1 MSAGVQVAPS
11 AYWARKQRPPSA
23 RSQRDDVLKGEI
35 RRIYEENYDAFG
47 ARKMHVML
55 NRSEAAA
62 HHGAGHVARCTVE
75 RLMRAMSISGIRRAK
90 SPNTTRSTPKD
101 QCPMDRVNRHFAA
114 LAPNILWVADI
125 TYVKT
130 HAGWVY
136 VAFVTD
142 VYSRRIL
149 GWQTSTSLY
158 TDLALDA
165 LKMAIWRRRRDGADL
180 TGLIHHS
187 DRGVQYTAI
196 RYGQALADCDAVSSV
211 GSKGD
216 SYDNALAEAL
226 NSLYKAELVRNK
238 GPWNSIDDL
247 EIATAQW
254 VHWYNTIRPH
264 SAINMHTPEE
274 HENAHTPPPPEQTRP
289 HTPQKAAAATR

>member
-1 MSAGVQVAPS
+1 MG
-11 AYWARKQRPPSA
+11 
-23 RSQRDDVLKGEI
+23 
-35 RRIYEENYDAFG
+35 
-47 ARKMHVML
+47 
-55 NRSEAAA
+55 
-62 HHGAGHVARCTVE
+62 
-75 RLMRAMSISGIRRAK
+75 
-90 SPNTTRSTPKD
+90 
-101 QCPMDRVNRHFAA
+101 RVNRHFAA

-196 RYGQALADCDAVSSV
+196 RYGHAPCRLRRRLLGRLQGRLLRQRARR
-211 GSKGD
+211 GTQ
-216 SYDNALAEAL
+216 
-226 NSLYKAELVRNK
+226 LV
-238 GPWNSIDDL
+238 
-247 EIATAQW
+247 
-254 VHWYNTIRPH
+254 V
-264 SAINMHTPEE
+264 
-274 HENAHTPPPPEQTRP
+274 
-289 HTPQKAAAATR
+289 

>member
-1 MSAGVQVAPS
+1 
-11 AYWARKQRPPSA
+11 
-23 RSQRDDVLKGEI
+23 
-35 RRIYEENYDAFG
+35 
-47 ARKMHVML
+47 
-55 NRSEAAA
+55 
-62 HHGAGHVARCTVE
+62 
-75 RLMRAMSISGIRRAK
+75 
-90 SPNTTRSTPKD
+90 
-101 QCPMDRVNRHFAA
+101 MDRVNRHFAA
-114 LAPNILWVADI
+114 LAPNILWVANI

-196 RYGQALADCDAVSSV
+196 RYGQAPCRLRRRLLGRLQGRLLRQRARR
-211 GSKGD
+211 GTQ
-216 SYDNALAEAL
+216 
-226 NSLYKAELVRNK
+226 LV
-238 GPWNSIDDL
+238 
-247 EIATAQW
+247 
-254 VHWYNTIRPH
+254 V
-264 SAINMHTPEE
+264 
-274 HENAHTPPPPEQTRP
+274 
-289 HTPQKAAAATR
+289 

>member
-1 MSAGVQVAPS
+1 
-11 AYWARKQRPPSA
+11 
-23 RSQRDDVLKGEI
+23 
-35 RRIYEENYDAFG
+35 
-47 ARKMHVML
+47 
-55 NRSEAAA
+55 
-62 HHGAGHVARCTVE
+62 
-75 RLMRAMSISGIRRAK
+75 
-90 SPNTTRSTPKD
+90 
-101 QCPMDRVNRHFAA
+101 MDRVNRHFAA

-142 VYSRRIL
+142 IYSRRIL

-196 RYGQALADCDAVSSV
+196 RYGQAPCRLRRRLLGRLQGRLLRQRARR
-211 GSKGD
+211 GTQ
-216 SYDNALAEAL
+216 
-226 NSLYKAELVRNK
+226 LV
-238 GPWNSIDDL
+238 
-247 EIATAQW
+247 
-254 VHWYNTIRPH
+254 V
-264 SAINMHTPEE
+264 
-274 HENAHTPPPPEQTRP
+274 
-289 HTPQKAAAATR
+289 

>member
-1 MSAGVQVAPS
+1 MG
-11 AYWARKQRPPSA
+11 
-23 RSQRDDVLKGEI
+23 
-35 RRIYEENYDAFG
+35 
-47 ARKMHVML
+47 
-55 NRSEAAA
+55 
-62 HHGAGHVARCTVE
+62 
-75 RLMRAMSISGIRRAK
+75 
-90 SPNTTRSTPKD
+90 
-101 QCPMDRVNRHFAA
+101 RVNRHFAA

-196 RYGQALADCDAVSSV
+196 RYGQAPCRLRRRLLGRLQGRLLRQRARR
-211 GSKGD
+211 GTQ
-216 SYDNALAEAL
+216 
-226 NSLYKAELVRNK
+226 LV
-238 GPWNSIDDL
+238 
-247 EIATAQW
+247 
-254 VHWYNTIRPH
+254 V
-264 SAINMHTPEE
+264 
-274 HENAHTPPPPEQTRP
+274 
-289 HTPQKAAAATR
+289 

>member
-1 MSAGVQVAPS
+1 MG
-11 AYWARKQRPPSA
+11 
-23 RSQRDDVLKGEI
+23 
-35 RRIYEENYDAFG
+35 
-47 ARKMHVML
+47 
-55 NRSEAAA
+55 
-62 HHGAGHVARCTVE
+62 
-75 RLMRAMSISGIRRAK
+75 
-90 SPNTTRSTPKD
+90 
-101 QCPMDRVNRHFAA
+101 RVNRHFAA

-180 TGLIHHS
+180 TVLIHHS

-196 RYGQALADCDAVSSV
+196 RYGQAPCRLRRRLLGRLQGRLLRQRARR
-211 GSKGD
+211 GTQ
-216 SYDNALAEAL
+216 
-226 NSLYKAELVRNK
+226 LV
-238 GPWNSIDDL
+238 
-247 EIATAQW
+247 
-254 VHWYNTIRPH
+254 V
-264 SAINMHTPEE
+264 
-274 HENAHTPPPPEQTRP
+274 
-289 HTPQKAAAATR
+289 

>member
-1 MSAGVQVAPS
+1 
-11 AYWARKQRPPSA
+11 
-23 RSQRDDVLKGEI
+23 
-35 RRIYEENYDAFG
+35 
-47 ARKMHVML
+47 MHVML

-264 SAINMHTPEE
+264 FRDQHAHPRRTRERSHPTP
-274 HENAHTPPPPEQTRP
+274 AGTDQTPHPPKGSRRNQM
-289 HTPQKAAAATR
+289 K

>member
-1 MSAGVQVAPS
+1 
-11 AYWARKQRPPSA
+11 
-23 RSQRDDVLKGEI
+23 
-35 RRIYEENYDAFG
+35 
-47 ARKMHVML
+47 
-55 NRSEAAA
+55 
-62 HHGAGHVARCTVE
+62 
-75 RLMRAMSISGIRRAK
+75 
-90 SPNTTRSTPKD
+90 
-101 QCPMDRVNRHFAA
+101 MDRVNRHFAA

-136 VAFVTD
+136 VVFVTD

-196 RYGQALADCDAVSSV
+196 RYGQAPCRLRRRLLGRLQGRLLRQRARR
-211 GSKGD
+211 GTQ
-216 SYDNALAEAL
+216 
-226 NSLYKAELVRNK
+226 LV
-238 GPWNSIDDL
+238 
-247 EIATAQW
+247 
-254 VHWYNTIRPH
+254 V
-264 SAINMHTPEE
+264 
-274 HENAHTPPPPEQTRP
+274 
-289 HTPQKAAAATR
+289 

>member
-1 MSAGVQVAPS
+1 
-11 AYWARKQRPPSA
+11 
-23 RSQRDDVLKGEI
+23 
-35 RRIYEENYDAFG
+35 
-47 ARKMHVML
+47 
-55 NRSEAAA
+55 
-62 HHGAGHVARCTVE
+62 
-75 RLMRAMSISGIRRAK
+75 
-90 SPNTTRSTPKD
+90 
-101 QCPMDRVNRHFAA
+101 MDRVNRHFAA

-196 RYGQALADCDAVSSV
+196 RYGQAPCRLRRRLLGRLQARLLRQRARR
-211 GSKGD
+211 GTQ
-216 SYDNALAEAL
+216 
-226 NSLYKAELVRNK
+226 LV
-238 GPWNSIDDL
+238 
-247 EIATAQW
+247 
-254 VHWYNTIRPH
+254 V
-264 SAINMHTPEE
+264 
-274 HENAHTPPPPEQTRP
+274 
-289 HTPQKAAAATR
+289 

>member
-1 MSAGVQVAPS
+1 
-11 AYWARKQRPPSA
+11 
-23 RSQRDDVLKGEI
+23 
-35 RRIYEENYDAFG
+35 
-47 ARKMHVML
+47 
-55 NRSEAAA
+55 
-62 HHGAGHVARCTVE
+62 
-75 RLMRAMSISGIRRAK
+75 
-90 SPNTTRSTPKD
+90 
-101 QCPMDRVNRHFAA
+101 MDRVNRHFAA

-130 HAGWVY
+130 RAGWVY

-196 RYGQALADCDAVSSV
+196 RYGQAPCRLRRRLLGRLQGRLLRQRARR
-211 GSKGD
+211 GTQ
-216 SYDNALAEAL
+216 
-226 NSLYKAELVRNK
+226 LV
-238 GPWNSIDDL
+238 
-247 EIATAQW
+247 
-254 VHWYNTIRPH
+254 V
-264 SAINMHTPEE
+264 
-274 HENAHTPPPPEQTRP
+274 
-289 HTPQKAAAATR
+289 

>member
-1 MSAGVQVAPS
+1 M
-11 AYWARKQRPPSA
+11 
-23 RSQRDDVLKGEI
+23 
-35 RRIYEENYDAFG
+35 
-47 ARKMHVML
+47 
-55 NRSEAAA
+55 
-62 HHGAGHVARCTVE
+62 
-75 RLMRAMSISGIRRAK
+75 
-90 SPNTTRSTPKD
+90 D
-101 QCPMDRVNRHFAA
+101 QVNRHFAA

-196 RYGQALADCDAVSSV
+196 RYGQAPCRLRRRLLGRLQGRLLRQRARR
-211 GSKGD
+211 GTQ
-216 SYDNALAEAL
+216 
-226 NSLYKAELVRNK
+226 LV
-238 GPWNSIDDL
+238 
-247 EIATAQW
+247 
-254 VHWYNTIRPH
+254 V
-264 SAINMHTPEE
+264 
-274 HENAHTPPPPEQTRP
+274 
-289 HTPQKAAAATR
+289 

>member
-1 MSAGVQVAPS
+1 
-11 AYWARKQRPPSA
+11 
-23 RSQRDDVLKGEI
+23 
-35 RRIYEENYDAFG
+35 
-47 ARKMHVML
+47 
-55 NRSEAAA
+55 
-62 HHGAGHVARCTVE
+62 
-75 RLMRAMSISGIRRAK
+75 MRAMSISGIRRAK

-101 QCPMDRVNRHFAA
+101 QCPMDRVNQHFAA

-180 TGLIHHS
+180 TGLNSPFGSGRPVHRDPLRAS
-187 DRGVQYTAI
+187 PCRLRRRLLGRLQGRLLRQRARRGTQ
-196 RYGQALADCDAVSSV
+196 
-211 GSKGD
+211 
-216 SYDNALAEAL
+216 
-226 NSLYKAELVRNK
+226 LV
-238 GPWNSIDDL
+238 
-247 EIATAQW
+247 
-254 VHWYNTIRPH
+254 V
-264 SAINMHTPEE
+264 
-274 HENAHTPPPPEQTRP
+274 
-289 HTPQKAAAATR
+289 

>member
-1 MSAGVQVAPS
+1 
-11 AYWARKQRPPSA
+11 
-23 RSQRDDVLKGEI
+23 
-35 RRIYEENYDAFG
+35 
-47 ARKMHVML
+47 
-55 NRSEAAA
+55 
-62 HHGAGHVARCTVE
+62 
-75 RLMRAMSISGIRRAK
+75 
-90 SPNTTRSTPKD
+90 
-101 QCPMDRVNRHFAA
+101 MDRVNRHFAA

-130 HAGWVY
+130 YAGWVY

-196 RYGQALADCDAVSSV
+196 RYGQAPCRLRRRLLGRLQGRLLRQRARR
-211 GSKGD
+211 GTQ
-216 SYDNALAEAL
+216 
-226 NSLYKAELVRNK
+226 LV
-238 GPWNSIDDL
+238 
-247 EIATAQW
+247 
-254 VHWYNTIRPH
+254 V
-264 SAINMHTPEE
+264 
-274 HENAHTPPPPEQTRP
+274 
-289 HTPQKAAAATR
+289 

>member
-1 MSAGVQVAPS
+1 
-11 AYWARKQRPPSA
+11 
-23 RSQRDDVLKGEI
+23 
-35 RRIYEENYDAFG
+35 
-47 ARKMHVML
+47 
-55 NRSEAAA
+55 
-62 HHGAGHVARCTVE
+62 
-75 RLMRAMSISGIRRAK
+75 
-90 SPNTTRSTPKD
+90 
-101 QCPMDRVNRHFAA
+101 MDRVNRHFAA

-264 SAINMHTPEE
+264 FRDQHAHPRRTRERSHPTP
-274 HENAHTPPPPEQTRP
+274 AGTDQTPHPPKGSRRNQMKHPLQNPGLDRVCC
-289 HTPQKAAAATR
+289 RVW

>member
-1 MSAGVQVAPS
+1 
-11 AYWARKQRPPSA
+11 
-23 RSQRDDVLKGEI
+23 
-35 RRIYEENYDAFG
+35 
-47 ARKMHVML
+47 
-55 NRSEAAA
+55 
-62 HHGAGHVARCTVE
+62 
-75 RLMRAMSISGIRRAK
+75 
-90 SPNTTRSTPKD
+90 
-101 QCPMDRVNRHFAA
+101 MDRVNRHFAA

-187 DRGVQYTAI
+187 DRNVQYTAI
-196 RYGQALADCDAVSSV
+196 RYGQAPCRLRRRLQGRLLRQRARR
-211 GSKGD
+211 GTQ
-216 SYDNALAEAL
+216 
-226 NSLYKAELVRNK
+226 LV
-238 GPWNSIDDL
+238 
-247 EIATAQW
+247 
-254 VHWYNTIRPH
+254 V
-264 SAINMHTPEE
+264 
-274 HENAHTPPPPEQTRP
+274 
-289 HTPQKAAAATR
+289 

>member
-1 MSAGVQVAPS
+1 
-11 AYWARKQRPPSA
+11 
-23 RSQRDDVLKGEI
+23 
-35 RRIYEENYDAFG
+35 
-47 ARKMHVML
+47 
-55 NRSEAAA
+55 
-62 HHGAGHVARCTVE
+62 
-75 RLMRAMSISGIRRAK
+75 
-90 SPNTTRSTPKD
+90 
-101 QCPMDRVNRHFAA
+101 MDRVNRHFAA

-196 RYGQALADCDAVSSV
+196 RYGQAPCRLRRRLLGRLQGRLLRQRARR
-211 GSKGD
+211 GTQ
-216 SYDNALAEAL
+216 
-226 NSLYKAELVRNK
+226 LV
-238 GPWNSIDDL
+238 
-247 EIATAQW
+247 
-254 VHWYNTIRPH
+254 V
-264 SAINMHTPEE
+264 
-274 HENAHTPPPPEQTRP
+274 
-289 HTPQKAAAATR
+289 